1 MFGLRNNKSQLIDWM
16 LKTEFSFDCR
26 LSVVNSGSISHAV
39 FGVKRLLFRVRRIA
53 FRIQCLSFC
62 VRCLRFPVRHSTY
75 RVLFYAPYLIILF
88 SVKSFAQQGAS
99 AAASAIDSGY
109 YTSFDNTRIYFEK
122 RGSGDPVLLLHGF
135 MGNSGSWKRSELYKE
150 LLDQGY
156 EVILIDLRGNG
167 RSDHPHKEDAFANDA
182 ECRDITG
189 LMDFLKIKSY
199 DLVGY
204 SRGSIIAA
212 RVLRNDPRVH
222 KAVIG
227 GMGAAF
233 TDTSWKLPKEL
244 YESLIHSPAPE
255 FEGMKND
262 VRKQKLDSIS
272 LAYMQKQ
279 QPFTSPEDLGKI
291 KQSVLLIRGD
301 VDSTNG
307 STPALQVLIPHS
319 IYVTVAGNHNETS
332 GTKPFADQVI
342 AFLKQ

>member
-1 MFGLRNNKSQLIDWM
+1 MNLNY
-16 LKTEFSFDCR
+16 TP
-26 LSVVNSGSISHAV
+26 
-39 FGVKRLLFRVRRIA
+39 A
-53 FRIQCLSFC
+53 FRINRYTF
-62 VRCLRFPVRHSTY
+62 
-75 RVLFYAPYLIILF
+75 RVKRSAILPYVFSIIFLF
-88 SVKSFAQQGAS
+88 SGKSFAQQGANDV
-99 AAASAIDSGY
+99 APVIDTGY
-109 YTSFDNTRIYFEK
+109 YTSFDNTKIYFEK
-122 RGSGDPVLLLHGF
+122 HGSGDPVLLLHGF
-135 MGNSGSWKRSELYKE
+135 MGNSSGWKRGDLYKQ
-150 LLDQGY
+150 LLDQGF

-167 RSDHPHKEDAFANDA
+167 RSDHPHREEAFANDA
-182 ECRDITG
+182 ECRDIMG

-199 DLVGY
+199 DLIGY

-233 TDTSWKLPKEL
+233 TDTSWKLPKAL

-255 FEGMKND
+255 FEGMKSY
-262 VRKQKLDSIS
+262 VRKQKLDSVS

-291 KQSVLLIRGD
+291 KQPVLLIRGD

-307 STPALQVLIPHS
+307 STPALQALIPHS
-319 IYVTVAGNHNETS
+319 IYITVPGNHNETS

-342 AFLKQ
+342 AFLKE

>member
-1 MFGLRNNKSQLIDWM
+1 MLNTESGFDSQLPVLNSGVASFAAFGLQPSAICNL
-16 LKTEFSFDCR
+16 
-26 LSVVNSGSISHAV
+26 LSAGCVQHSM
-39 FGVKRLLFRVRRIA
+39 FRVNRTV
-53 FRIQCLSFC
+53 FRFL
-62 VRCLRFPVRHSTY
+62 L
-75 RVLFYAPYLIILF
+75 YASSLMFLF
-88 SVKSFAQQGAS
+88 SGKSFAQQGSKAVVQVT
-99 AAASAIDSGY
+99 DSGY
-109 YTSFDNTRIYFEK
+109 YTSFDNTKIYFEK
-122 RGSGDPVLLLHGF
+122 CGSGDPVLLLHGF
-135 MGNSGSWKRSELYKE
+135 MGNSSGWKRSDLYKQ
-150 LLDQGY
+150 LLEQGY

-167 RSDHPHKEDAFANDA
+167 KSDHPHREDAFANDA

-212 RVLRNDPRVH
+212 RVLRNDPRVRR
-222 KAVIG
+222 AVIG

-233 TDTSWKLPKEL
+233 TDTSWKLPKAL

-255 FEGMKND
+255 FEGMKNY
-262 VRKQKLDSIS
+262 VRKQKLDSVS

-279 QPFTSPEDLGKI
+279 QPFTSPEELGKI
-291 KQSVLLIRGD
+291 KQEVLLIRGN

-307 STPALQVLIPHS
+307 STPALQALIPHS
-319 IYVTVAGNHNETS
+319 IYVTVPGNHNETS